1 MSAREVE
8 AFLARLYA
16 DDQMLARF
24 LADPDA
30 ELARWSLDAAER
42 GALRAID
49 RVGLELNVTSLNR
62 KRAGLHRTSLATRR
76 SWLAALRLQLT
87 QIWRR

>member
-16 DDQMLARF
+16 DDGMLARF

-30 ELARWSLDAAER
+30 ELARWSLDPGEKS
-42 GALRAID
+42 ALRDID
-49 RVGLELNVTSLNR
+49 RVGLELNLTSLNR
-62 KRAGLHRTSLATRR
+62 KRAGLHRTSLAQRR
-76 SWLAALRLQLT
+76 SWLAVISSGLARMLR
-87 QIWRR
+87 R